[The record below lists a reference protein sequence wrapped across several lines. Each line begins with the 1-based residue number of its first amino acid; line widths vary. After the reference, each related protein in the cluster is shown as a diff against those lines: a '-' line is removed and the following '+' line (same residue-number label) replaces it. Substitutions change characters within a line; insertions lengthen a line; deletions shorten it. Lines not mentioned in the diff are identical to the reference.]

1 MGRGNPPH
9 FSPSHHAPR
18 AFFSS
23 FFFSP
28 ASLRIPTTQTA
39 EERGITA
46 QSVVKIY
53 CGPSVT
59 QLSRDFIT
67 YTNKKNHVVILIQ
80 AFRRNLKKLNNLVPR
95 AFPSKKAL
103 GTRLETKTLKSYNA
117 LKEVK
122 QNA

>member
-1 MGRGNPPH
+1 MGRGNPLP
-9 FSPSHHAPR
+9 FRLPIMPR
-18 AFFSS
+18 AFF
-23 FFFSP
+23 FFFFP
-28 ASLRIPTTQTA
+28 SLPTTQTA

-59 QLSRDFIT
+59 KLSRDFIT
-67 YTNKKNHVVILIQ
+67 YTDKKNHVVILIQ

-103 GTRLETKTLKSYNA
+103 GTRFETKTLKSYNA

>member
-9 FSPSHHAPR
+9 FFPFHHAPR
-18 AFFSS
+18 AFFSI
-23 FFFSP
+23 FFSP

-67 YTNKKNHVVILIQ
+67 YTDKKNHVVILIQ